1 MTTKLNGKGKVLEA
15 RHLLA
20 LAADSGENGDELDQ
34 RMTIAVSR
42 NELKVFC
49 TVLQGIGV
57 SECWLRLCCS
67 IPLEY
72 QTKKGSLWKQTSLF
86 SIAYDDDRFGEWVTI
101 RVLRGDLF
109 FPLYFLSLQKINQGQ
124 LSREAC
130 NECVEVFNKAGWQE
144 AILYLERLPGLGLSE
159 VVDRISML
167 DGQETSPAKVIAN
180 NAEN

>member
-1 MTTKLNGKGKVLEA
+1 MAAKLNERGKVLED
-15 RHLLA
+15 RNLLA
-20 LAADSGENGDELDQ
+20 LAADTGDNGGELDQ

-42 NELKVFC
+42 NELKVYC
-49 TVLQGIGV
+49 EVLQGIGV
-57 SECWLRLCCS
+57 SECWPKLCCS
-67 IPLEY
+67 IRLEF
-72 QTKKGSLWKQTSLF
+72 QAKKGGLWKEKSLF
-86 SIAYDDDRFGEWVTI
+86 SIAYDDDRFGERVTI

-109 FPLYFLSLQKINQGQ
+109 FPLYFLSLQEFTQGQ

-130 NECVEVFNKAGWQE
+130 NECVEVFNTAGWHE

-159 VVDRISML
+159 VVGRISML